1 MEEKNNK
8 KWARLALKSL
18 AALLAVMAVFT
29 VVSRVAAAFTT
40 IQVTVESPAER
51 RIEHRVTAEGTVE
64 KNRELAVLTEP
75 NIMIKTVYVSLG
87 EAVEEGELLAEL
99 DMESL
104 NEHIESIER
113 EIQVLRLQ
121 NEAAASNSAQAR
133 ESRQLA
139 RKRAEEDYART
150 QTEQEGKVAAAAA
163 ALQQAQAD
171 LAALEQRESDKTNQ
185 EAPEGGDSESAEAP
199 ESNTEAEH
207 AALEAAVAAAKNAYD
222 EALRNQESA
231 LLEASR
237 RIEDTKTQEAAD
249 VTTVINELTIADREA
264 ELEKL
269 KALEEAGGKILSPTE
284 GVITGLA
291 LVTGQ
296 KTTDTAAVTMADNSS
311 GMRYVARLSRED
323 AAYLSVGDA
332 VTLSAGGRT
341 FENLSVLSM
350 ETEEEQKNVVV
361 TVLLEPGLLSIGS
374 NAVLSATKQSE
385 SYPLTLPV
393 SALHNEN
400 GKYYV
405 LVLEEEE
412 TVLGSELIVRRV
424 DVTVEEQNGQYAAVH
439 SELLRGDSQVITD
452 SNAYVSAGDRVRL
465 RES

>member
-8 KWARLALKSL
+8 KWTRLALKAL

-40 IQVTVESPAER
+40 IQVTVEYPTER
-51 RIEHRVTAEGTVE
+51 RIEHRITAEGTVE

-75 NIMIKTVYVSLG
+75 NILIKTVYVSLG

-104 NEHIESIER
+104 NERIEAIER

-171 LAALEQRESDKTNQ
+171 LAALEQMTLDNTNQ
-185 EAPEGGDSESAEAP
+185 ETPEGESP
-199 ESNTEAEH
+199 ESGDTQEIGTEAER
-207 AALEAAVAAAKNAYD
+207 AALEAAVAAAREAYD
-222 EALRNQESA
+222 EALRNQETA

-237 RIEDTKTQEAAD
+237 RIEDTKTQETAD
-249 VTTVINELTIADREA
+249 VTTTINELTIADREA

-269 KALEEAGGKILSPTE
+269 RSLKESGGKILSPAE

-311 GMRYVARLSRED
+311 GMRYVARISQEE
-323 AAYLSVGDA
+323 ASYLSVGDT
-332 VTLSAGGRT
+332 VTLSAGGKT
-341 FENLSVLSM
+341 FENLAVLSM
-350 ETEEEQKNVVV
+350 ETEEEQKTVIV

-374 NAVLSATKQSE
+374 NAVLSAAKQSD
-385 SYPLTLPV
+385 SYPLTVPV
-393 SALHNEN
+393 NALHNEN

-412 TVLGSELIVRRV
+412 TVLGSELIVQRV
-424 DVTVEEQNGQYAAVH
+424 DVAVEEQNVQFVAVR

-465 RES
+465 LEP